1 MNPDA
6 TPGPQRGGRIPHLW
20 DDIRRAF
27 EEFLALPVAII
38 AGFLSLAVGM
48 YLADHAGIDWLRGVR
63 AILQDHVFADP
74 QATSDLLGTVA
85 SSLIG
90 MTAFSFGLLLLAVQ
104 QTAGSMTSH
113 VVDQFLRRRVNQFY
127 FGFFVGLALFSLVIL
142 ATVDAPYNPILG
154 ATVALVLTGVSLCLL
169 LLLLYTTINQIR
181 PVVVIEALH
190 DIILEGRERQIP
202 MIRRT
207 RRESDRPAGARVPLR
222 STRDGF
228 VVDVDLDLIGK
239 ALADPAIGGAIEIEL
254 VVSMGSFV
262 AFEDRIAWI
271 HTADREEAAKIGEAV
286 LRSVRLANQRDLLAD
301 PAFGIEQILTIA
313 WTSVS
318 TSKSNPAP
326 GLLGIRALRDI
337 LARWNREMT
346 DSNSPDGKEP
356 RADRVL
362 PVVYRDDVLEQ
373 LMDALETLAVV
384 STESMQHQNYAEVL
398 RAFAALFERLSPALQ
413 ERAEDLVLRILS
425 GLGDHVLTADLD
437 RQLTNLVEA
446 LRASDRFET
455 ASAVHAAQEDLR
467 ASIGRLNSR
476 ATRVPSV

>member
-27 EEFLALPVAII
+27 EEFLALPVAMI
-38 AGFLSLAVGM
+38 AGFLLLALGT
-48 YLADHAGIDWLRGVR
+48 YSADHAGYGWFQGVR
-63 AILQDHVFADP
+63 EILQEHVFADS
-74 QATSDLLGTVA
+74 QATSDLLGTIA

-90 MTAFSFGLLLLAVQ
+90 ITAFSFGLLLLAVQ

-142 ATVDAPYNPILG
+142 ATVDSPYNPILG

-190 DIILEGRERQIP
+190 DIILEGRERQLS

-207 RRESDRPAGARVPLR
+207 RRESSRAVGDRVPLR

-228 VVDVDLDLIGK
+228 VVDIDLDMIGK
-239 ALADPAIGGAIEIEL
+239 SLAESATRGGVEIEL
-254 VVSMGSFV
+254 VVSIGSFV

-271 HTADREEAAKIGEAV
+271 HAASHEEATKIGEAV
-286 LRSVRLANQRDLLAD
+286 LRSVRLGNQRDIQTD

-326 GLLGIRALRDI
+326 GLLGIQALRDI
-337 LARWNREMT
+337 LARWNRKMT
-346 DSNSPDGKEP
+346 GSISQDGMEP
-356 RADRVL
+356 PTDPVL
-362 PVVYRDDVLEQ
+362 PVVYLDDVLEQ
-373 LMDALETLAVV
+373 LMDALETLAAV

-398 RAFAALFERLSPALQ
+398 RTFSTLFERLSPELQ

-425 GLGDHVLTADLD
+425 GLGDHILTADLD

-446 LRASDRFET
+446 LRTSGRFET
-455 ASAVHAAQEDLR
+455 ASAVHAAQEGLR
-467 ASIGRLNSR
+467 NSVGQLNSR